1 MANYPF
7 TAVYVGEATI
17 KMIGLGPKGY
27 FKVGWNKFDFFL
39 VITAV
44 IDLIST
50 AFAHQLQQVSRLHS
64 RRQACRALPEH
75 DWPD

>member
-50 AFAHQLQQVSRLHS
+50 AFAHQLQQVSWLHS
-64 RRQACRALPEH
+64 RRQACPA
-75 DWPD
+75 D